1 MAKTEKDVLWMGSS
15 RKDIREFPEEVR
27 VVFGVAIYFAQ
38 LGGKHPQATPMK
50 GHKGAGV
57 LEVIEDYNKDTYR
70 CMYTVRYGNKIYI
83 LHAFQKKAKKG
94 IATPKG
100 DIEVIKSR
108 LREVKK
114 LEGVK
119 S

>member
-1 MAKTEKDVLWMGSS
+1 
-15 RKDIREFPEEVR
+15 
-27 VVFGVAIYFAQ
+27 
-38 LGGKHPQATPMK
+38 
-50 GHKGAGV
+50 
-57 LEVIEDYNKDTYR
+57 
-70 CMYTVRYGNKIYI
+70 MYTVRYGNKIDI